1 MGEKAVCPG
10 CPHCCSLNEGEYG
23 LCRARKADGGRVIP
37 ANYGK
42 ITSLALDP
50 VEKKPLRRFFP
61 GSLILSVGSFGC
73 NYRCPFCQNHGISQI
88 SERDA
93 LYRYVPP
100 ESLASMALDLRI
112 RGNIGIAFTYNEP
125 SVSWEYILDTAE
137 AMKGTDLKLALVTNG
152 GASPEVWDSLMAVTD
167 AANID
172 LKSFSERFYR
182 RIGGDL
188 ETAKRNIEAAARSCH
203 VELTTLIIPGE
214 NDSPDEMSQIAE
226 WVSSVDPEIPLHV
239 TRFFPRWRM
248 TDREAT
254 DPELVRSLASVAA
267 GYLRHVYTGNC

>member
-100 ESLASMALDLRI
+100 ESLASMALDLRS

-172 LKSFSERFYR
+172 LKSFSESFYR

>member
-100 ESLASMALDLRI
+100 ESLASMALDLRS

-188 ETAKRNIEAAARSCH
+188 ETVKRNIEAAARSCH

>member
-10 CPHCCSLNEGEYG
+10 CSHRCSLNEGEYG
-23 LCRARKADGGRVIP
+23 ICRARKAEGGRVIP

-42 ITSLALDP
+42 ITSMALDP
-50 VEKKPLRRFFP
+50 VEKKPFRHFYP
-61 GSLILSVGSFGC
+61 GSLILSAGSFGC
-73 NYRCPFCQNHGISQI
+73 NYHCPFCQNHSISQI
-88 SERDA
+88 SEQEA
-93 LYRYVPP
+93 EYRYVSP
-100 ESLASMALDLRI
+100 ESLVSAALNLMS

-125 SVSWEYILDTAE
+125 TVSWEYIIDTAE

-152 GASPEVWDSLMAVTD
+152 GAAPQIWDRLMAVTD

-172 LKSFSERFYR
+172 LKAFTEGFYLR
-182 RIGGDL
+182 VGGDL
-188 ETAKRNIEAAARSCH
+188 ETVKRNIQTASCFCH

-214 NDSPDEMSQIAE
+214 NDSSDEIRKLAE

-248 TDREAT
+248 TDRDAT
-254 DPELVRSLASVAA
+254 DPDIVHSLAGVAA

>member
-50 VEKKPLRRFFP
+50 VEKKPRRRFFP

-73 NYRCPFCQNHGISQI
+73 NYRCPFFQNLGISQI
-88 SERDA
+88 SERYA
-93 LYRYVPP
+93 QYRYVPP

-188 ETAKRNIEAAARSCH
+188 ETVKRNIEAAARSCH